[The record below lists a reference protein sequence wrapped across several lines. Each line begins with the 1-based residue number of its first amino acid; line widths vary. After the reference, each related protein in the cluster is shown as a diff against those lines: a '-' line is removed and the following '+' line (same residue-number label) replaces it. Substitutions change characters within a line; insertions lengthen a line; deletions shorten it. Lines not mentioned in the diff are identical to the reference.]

1 MPVPS
6 HPYEATVGQIETEI
20 DRYIDSFIGGLQS
33 FFELMPKGTAFVHF
47 ERFRGAY
54 GVLREETH
62 DFGRFDVENVLGA
75 IRRDPLVLVV
85 LRSVVGVTPP
95 ELASLARERV
105 GTDLDQSA
113 ARRLDKRAREG
124 NDLLSHAQPRT
135 RRQVRELVQV
145 AVELLQSGAPD
156 VPEGVMHRLD
166 KIDTARGI
174 EGIRRLAA
182 EGVPYE
188 VLLYERFL
196 GRPFASH
203 RDSVSE
209 HVGETL
215 QGAVRSV
222 LDSFSIPYH
231 ECGVAE
237 RFEDMDQAPDFLV
250 PGPADLLAVIEAK
263 LAEDDGTARDK
274 VTRIQHLGE
283 LRDQRERRGASSY
296 EVIACVDGRGFGIRR
311 EDVKKLLFATR
322 GKLFNASTVG
332 QIVAH
337 TSLVALAGPS
347 EGI

>member
-1 MPVPS
+1 MPAPPHS
-6 HPYEATVGQIETEI
+6 YQATLEQIQADI
-20 DRYIDSFIGGLQS
+20 DRYVDSFIGGLQS
-33 FFELMPKGTAFVHF
+33 FFELMPKGAGFIHF
-47 ERFRGAY
+47 ERFQAAY
-54 GVLREETH
+54 GVLREET
-62 DFGRFDVENVLGA
+62 DNFGRLELERVLAA
-75 IRRDPLVLVV
+75 IRRDSLALVV
-85 LRSVVGVTPP
+85 LRSILGVTPP
-95 ELASLARERV
+95 ELASLVRERT
-105 GTDLDQSA
+105 GMDLDQSA

-124 NDLLSHAQPRT
+124 NDLLGHAQPKT
-135 RRQVRELVQV
+135 RQQVRGLVQV
-145 AVELLQSGAPD
+145 AVELLRSGAPD

-166 KIDTARGI
+166 KIDTATGI
-174 EGIRRLAA
+174 EGIRQLAA

-196 GRPFASH
+196 GRPFAGH

-222 LDSFSIPYH
+222 LASFSIPYH

-250 PGPADLLAVIEAK
+250 PGAADLLAVIEAK

-283 LRDQRERRGASSY
+283 LRDQRERRGESSY

-337 TSLVALAGPS
+337 TSLAALAGPS
-347 EGI
+347 EGL

>member
-1 MPVPS
+1 MPAPPHS
-6 HPYEATVGQIETEI
+6 YQATVEQIQAEI
-20 DRYIDSFIGGLQS
+20 GRYVDSFIGGLQS
-33 FFELMPKGTAFVHF
+33 FFQLMPKGAGFIHF
-47 ERFRGAY
+47 ERFQTAY
-54 GVLREETH
+54 DVLREETD
-62 DFGRFDVENVLGA
+62 DFGRLELERVLTA
-75 IRRDPLVLVV
+75 IRRDSLALVV
-85 LRSVVGVTPP
+85 LRSILGVTPP
-95 ELASLARERV
+95 ELASLVRERT
-105 GTDLDQSA
+105 GMELDQSA

-124 NDLLSHAQPRT
+124 NDLLSHAQPKT
-135 RRQVRELVQV
+135 RQQVRGLVQV
-145 AVELLQSGAPD
+145 AIELLRSGAPD
-156 VPEGVMHRLD
+156 VSEGVMHRLD

-209 HVGETL
+209 QVGETL

-222 LDSFSIPYH
+222 LDGSRVPYR
-231 ECGVAE
+231 ESGVAE

-250 PGPADLLAVIEAK
+250 PEPANPVAVIEAK

-283 LRDQRERRGASSY
+283 LRDQRERRGESSY

-311 EDVKKLLFATR
+311 EDVKKLLLATR

-332 QIVAH
+332 QIVEY
-337 TSLVALAGPS
+337 TSLAALAGPP
-347 EGI
+347 EGV